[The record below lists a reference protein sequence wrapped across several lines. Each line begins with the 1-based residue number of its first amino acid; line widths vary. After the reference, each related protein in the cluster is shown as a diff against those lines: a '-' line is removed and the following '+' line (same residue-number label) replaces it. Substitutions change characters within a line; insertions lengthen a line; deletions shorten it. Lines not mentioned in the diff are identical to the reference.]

1 MSRSVG
7 YVYPALGG
15 DYSFDFG
22 LFRIGG
28 PGLGNCLLSWARAS
42 VAADTFGLRRVS
54 PAWPSCKIGRL
65 LRGDHDKRFFAD
77 LFHSEPDAVD
87 GAGKLTDSCHVQA
100 TTFCRSFRD
109 RARSTIIA
117 IRGLGR
123 CGGAHVFLG
132 ADRASKR
139 YRCPA
144 GQDEL
149 RRHNLAA
156 LKDLGQP
163 DLAVHVRLGDFL
175 VGTADGSFVNR
186 RISLDWYA
194 RQIRRVQ
201 AEAGRSLDIA
211 IFSDGDAAELNELTK
226 IKGTQLIQ
234 TGSPIGDLFGLAL
247 AKCLIASASTF
258 SMWAAYLSGAPSIWH
273 PGAHFQQVGD
283 QPDCEIEH
291 SGEVPFPQPFL
302 SAYSAMFDTA
312 GRLSDNRNCWLR
324 LMDDATDA
332 Q

>member
-1 MSRSVG
+1 MSRTVG

-87 GAGKLTDSCHVQA
+87 GAGKLMILA
-100 TTFCRSFRD
+100 TCKRRRFVVPSEIGHDQPSLLYVAWGGVVAPMYFSELTEHRSAIA
-109 RARSTIIA
+109 ARLVKMT
-117 IRGLGR
+117 
-123 CGGAHVFLG
+123 
-132 ADRASKR
+132 
-139 YRCPA
+139 
-144 GQDEL
+144 